1 MSDDPATLAD
11 DELNDKIEAVMIR
24 RICSASPIFSRS
36 RNCAFLTGHR
46 RRRPKPMSSRHRSAA
61 TPRSCNSITRLSRRV
76 RSMRLWLAAL
86 VIVVLP
92 IAGREAGAANPSAIL
107 NVTIAPTAPDGT
119 LLQAPANGTLVTAEG
134 AWSFGATP
142 RASGDYPIRSMA
154 PTAMAALSR
163 ACR

>member
-134 AWSFGATP
+134 A
-142 RASGDYPIRSMA
+142 
-154 PTAMAALSR
+154 
-163 ACR
+163 